1 MVAGGNFFC
10 YQSIFMRKIGGIMT
24 TKTSRT
30 NVPLT
35 TAAIFIATFMT
46 AIEGTIV
53 STAMPTIIGS
63 LHGVELMNWV
73 FSIFLLTT
81 AMATPI
87 YGKFADRNG
96 RKPVFVL
103 GLILFII
110 GSCLCGLSQ
119 NMVQLIIF
127 RAIQGIGAG
136 AIQPVTFTIIADIYP
151 FEKRA
156 KVLGLNGSAW
166 GVAAVIAPLLGGF
179 IVEKMSWHWI
189 FYINLPIG
197 VLTLILVLIFYKEK
211 VKHSQTSIDW
221 AGSFWLLVMLL
232 SIMLIFQ
239 FLGQT
244 LNWTIIIALVIVG
257 ALGGYFFFRQEKK
270 AVDPIITLSL
280 FKNRTFV
287 TQNMVALLISGFL
300 IGFEAY
306 MPMWVQ
312 AILGMRPSEAGF
324 VITPSSLM
332 WIVGSFIAGRLIMKY
347 SPQKVLTGTL
357 LWLMVGAIV
366 MALNPIDATFGWF
379 LLWAAFMG
387 VAFGLI
393 ITTTTV
399 TVQNLVPR
407 SQVGVA
413 TSLNTLSRTL
423 GQTLLVSIYGI
434 VMNRALNQGTMTH
447 KNVTMEQLNQLIDP
461 LKAQSLPE
469 KMLPT
474 LRNILYQGL
483 HHIYIVAA
491 VVIALAIVLNVIDQV
506 KSRSTE
512 QKEAVLEDKSVD

>member
-1 MVAGGNFFC
+1 
-10 YQSIFMRKIGGIMT
+10 MT
-24 TKTSRT
+24 TTKQT

-35 TAAIFIATFMT
+35 TVAIFIATFMT

-96 RKPVFVL
+96 RKPVFVM

-110 GSCLCGLSQ
+110 GSCLCGLAQ

-136 AIQPVTFTIIADIYP
+136 AIQPVTFTIIADIYS

-166 GVAAVIAPLLGGF
+166 GIAAVIAPLLGGF

-189 FYINLPIG
+189 FFINLPVGLI
-197 VLTLILVLIFYKEK
+197 TLALVLIFYREK

-221 AGSFWLLVMLL
+221 LGSFWLLVMLL
-232 SIMLIFQ
+232 SLMLVFQ

-244 LNWTIIIALVIVG
+244 INWFKIGGLIVIG
-257 ALGGYFFFRQEKK
+257 ILSAILFLRQEKK
-270 AVDPIITLSL
+270 AADPILTLSL

-287 TQNMVALLISGFL
+287 TQNIVALLISGFL

-332 WIVGSFIAGRLIMKY
+332 WIVGSFIAGRLILKY
-347 SPQKVLTGTL
+347 QPQKILTGTL
-357 LWLMVGAIV
+357 LWLMVGAVV
-366 MALNPIDATFGWF
+366 MAMNPIDATFGWF
-379 LLWAAFMG
+379 LIWAAFMG
-387 VAFGLI
+387 VSFGII

-399 TVQNLVPR
+399 TVQNIVPKAE
-407 SQVGVA
+407 VGVA

-434 VMNRALNQGTMTH
+434 VMNRALNRGTMTH
-447 KNVTMEQLNQLIDP
+447 ENVTIEQLNQLIDP
-461 LKAQSLPE
+461 LKAQGLPA
-469 KMLPT
+469 KSLPT
-474 LRNILYQGL
+474 LRQILYQGL

-491 VVIALAIVLNVIDQV
+491 IIIAVAIVCNVFDQIRSSRQVEVDKID
-506 KSRSTE
+506 
-512 QKEAVLEDKSVD
+512 D

>member
-1 MVAGGNFFC
+1 
-10 YQSIFMRKIGGIMT
+10 MT
-24 TKTSRT
+24 TTKQT

-35 TAAIFIATFMT
+35 TVAIFVATFMT

-96 RKPVFVL
+96 RKPVFVM

-119 NMVQLIIF
+119 NMMQLIIF

-136 AIQPVTFTIIADIYP
+136 AIQPVTFTIIADIYS

-197 VLTLILVLIFYKEK
+197 LITLALVLIFYREK
-211 VKHSQTSIDW
+211 VKHSKTSIDW
-221 AGSFWLLVMLL
+221 LGSFWLLMMLL
-232 SIMLIFQ
+232 SLMLVFQ

-244 LNWTIIIALVIVG
+244 INWFKIG
-257 ALGGYFFFRQEKK
+257 ALLILGILSGILFLRQEKR
-270 AVDPIITLSL
+270 ATDPILTLSL

-287 TQNMVALLISGFL
+287 TQNIVALLISGFL

-332 WIVGSFIAGRLIMKY
+332 WIVGSFIAGRLILKY
-347 SPQKVLTGTL
+347 KPQKILTGTL
-357 LWLMVGAIV
+357 LWLMIGAVV
-366 MALNPIDATFGWF
+366 MATNPIDATFEWF
-379 LLWAAFMG
+379 LIWAAFMG
-387 VAFGLI
+387 VAFGII

-399 TVQNLVPR
+399 TVQNVVPKNE
-407 SQVGVA
+407 VGVA

-434 VMNRALNQGTMTH
+434 VMNRALSRGTVEH
-447 KNVTMEQLNQLIDP
+447 QNVTIDQLNQLIDP
-461 LKAQSLPE
+461 LKAQGLPADL
-469 KMLPT
+469 LPT
-474 LRNILYQGL
+474 LRQILYQGL
-483 HHIYIVAA
+483 HQIYIVAA
-491 VVIALAIVLNVIDQV
+491 IIIAVAIVCNVINQVQSTNRDRLSALAD
-506 KSRSTE
+506 RS
-512 QKEAVLEDKSVD
+512 DD

>member
-1 MVAGGNFFC
+1 
-10 YQSIFMRKIGGIMT
+10 MT
-24 TKTSRT
+24 TKTKQT

-35 TAAIFIATFMT
+35 TTAIFIATFMT

-119 NMVQLIIF
+119 NMIQLIIF

-179 IVEKMSWHWI
+179 IVEKISWHWI
-189 FYINLPIG
+189 FFINLPVGLI
-197 VLTLILVLIFYKEK
+197 TLFLVLVFYKEK
-211 VKHSQTSIDW
+211 VRHSKTSIDW
-221 AGSFWLLVMLL
+221 AGSFWLLGILL
-232 SIMLIFQ
+232 SLMLIFQ
-239 FLGQT
+239 FLGET
-244 LNWTIIIALVIVG
+244 INWGLIIGLVVIGVISG
-257 ALGGYFFFRQEKK
+257 FFFFRQEKK
-270 AVDPIITLSL
+270 AADPILTLSL

-287 TQNMVALLISGFL
+287 IQNLVALLISGFL

-332 WIVGSFIAGRLIMKY
+332 WIVGSFIAGRLIVKY
-347 SPQKVLTGTL
+347 RPQQILTGTL
-357 LWLMVGAIV
+357 LWLLVGAVV
-366 MALNPIDATFGWF
+366 MAMNPIDASFGWF
-379 LLWAAFMG
+379 LFWAAFMG
-387 VAFGLI
+387 VSFGII

-399 TVQNLVPR
+399 TVQNIVPHE
-407 SQVGVA
+407 QIGVA

-434 VMNRALNQGTMTH
+434 VMNRALYQGTVAH
-447 KNVTMEQLNQLIDP
+447 PNVTMDQLNQLIDP
-461 LKAQSLPE
+461 MTAKNLPE
-469 KMLPT
+469 NMLPT

-491 VVIALAIVLNVIDQV
+491 IVIAAAVIFNVIDHV
-506 KSRSTE
+506 KNHSEVRQAALADRNGDSVSRI
-512 QKEAVLEDKSVD
+512 D